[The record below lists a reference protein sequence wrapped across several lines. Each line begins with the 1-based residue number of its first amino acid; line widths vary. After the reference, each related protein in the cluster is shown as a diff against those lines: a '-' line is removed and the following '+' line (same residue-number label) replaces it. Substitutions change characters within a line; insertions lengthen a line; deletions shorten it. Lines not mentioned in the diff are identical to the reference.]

1 MVRKNDGYELFAKEL
16 CKIILNRNDLF
27 LSDRPDVIS
36 SDKSIGIE
44 VTRAIEQD
52 VAKLQGDMSNF
63 KKPINDIHP
72 PKGFYIEENEFFRTT
87 SSSRG
92 FSNKEINAKIDL
104 IKESVKKKIKKS
116 TKYTQATKMGLF
128 IYTESPTS
136 YSDINERI
144 EIFKNIYNSQKNL
157 CEELQVDVKFDFEFI
172 IFFMGDL
179 TEYIIVSQNDILRQQ
194 LEEKTCI
201 EINQKVYQEIEN
213 NKHK

>member
-44 VTRAIEQD
+44 VTRAIEQE

-63 KKPINDIHP
+63 KKPINKIKP
-72 PKGFYIEENEFFRTT
+72 PKGFHIEENDFFRIT

-92 FSNKEINAKIDL
+92 FSKQEIDSKINL
-104 IKESVKKKIKKS
+104 IKESIKKKIKKS
-116 TKYTQATKMGLF
+116 IKYIQTTQMGLF
-128 IYTESPTS
+128 VYTESPTLD
-136 YSDINERI
+136 SDINERI
-144 EIFKNIYNSQKNL
+144 EIFKDIYNSQKNL
-157 CEELQVDVKFDFEFI
+157 CKELQVDVKFDFEFI
-172 IFFMGDL
+172 IFFMEDL
-179 TEYIIVSQNDILRQQ
+179 TEYIIVSQNNILRQQ
-194 LEEKTCI
+194 LEEKTCA
-201 EINQKVYQEIEN
+201 EIRHKVYQEIEN